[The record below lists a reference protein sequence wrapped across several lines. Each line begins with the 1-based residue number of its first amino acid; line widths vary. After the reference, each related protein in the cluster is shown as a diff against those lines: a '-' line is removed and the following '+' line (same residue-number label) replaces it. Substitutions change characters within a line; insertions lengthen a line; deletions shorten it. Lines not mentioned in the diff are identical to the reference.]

1 MGIPGL
7 ILLLAACA
15 APPHVRELPDGSREA
30 GHGAQRPPVDV
41 NIVSLQS
48 DKLSVG
54 QPIRIVNRWGNI
66 EVRARPRT
74 GSFDVTA
81 AIQRNGEIPPPP
93 PTLRQ
98 RVVDGTAEFR
108 VDFPGARIEP
118 ARTGRVDLAVFVPP
132 GHPLELE
139 ARDGLVKAGKTANPM
154 RVRTDSGPIRIVND
168 GPIEVRS
175 ATGRIEVRP
184 MYAQWGS
191 LDARS
196 ESGAVIAYLP
206 THAPF
211 ELVVEGT
218 EEIFS
223 AYPLTPG
230 AGRRTARHP
239 GTVAA
244 TVNRVRLASASAIE
258 VHEAHLADRRLEA
271 DAGPAE

>member
-1 MGIPGL
+1 MLG
-7 ILLLAACA
+7 ACTSPRPA
-15 APPHVRELPDGSREA
+15 EEGSRHA
-30 GHGAQRPPVDV
+30 GVGTDKPVEV
-41 NIVSLQS
+41 RIVELYS
-48 DKLSVG
+48 DKLSAR

-81 AIQRNGEIPPPP
+81 AIQRIGEVPPPP
-93 PTLRQ
+93 PRLGQ
-98 RVVDGTAEFR
+98 RAVDGTAEFR
-108 VDFPGARIEP
+108 VDFPGARMEP
-118 ARTGRVDLAVFVPP
+118 ARTGRVDIAVFVPP

-139 ARDGLVKAGKTANPM
+139 AGNGMVKAVKTANPL

-168 GPIEVRS
+168 GPIDARS
-175 ATGRIEVRP
+175 AAGRIEVRP
-184 MYAQWGS
+184 MYARWDR
-191 LDARS
+191 LHARS

-230 AGRRTARHP
+230 AGHYTARHP
-239 GTVAA
+239 GTAAVA
-244 TVNRVRLASASAIE
+244 VNRVRLASTSAIE
-258 VHEAHLADRRLEA
+258 VHQAHLAERRPGA
-271 DAGPAE
+271 DAAPAE